1 MIHYPVFLS
10 DKAIHDEF
18 EMVEHLTESGIDLL
32 TAKDM
37 VGNVD
42 ELEDLRVRHNN
53 VLHELRSYEMSLDNC
68 HNEMNELCDNVLAI
82 CEMLESGK
90 KGKGYT
96 KSEIAS
102 SLRKMMLDCYNN
114 CF

>member
-10 DKAIHDEF
+10 DKAIHDDF
-18 EMVEHLTESGIDLL
+18 EMVEHLVASGIDLL
-32 TAKDM
+32 TAQDM
-37 VGNVD
+37 VGSVD
-42 ELEDLRVRHNN
+42 EFNDLKSRYDN
-53 VLHELRSYEMSLDNC
+53 VAYELKSYECSLDNC
-68 HNEMNELCDNVLAI
+68 HNEMSELCDNVLAI

-102 SLRKMMLDCYNN
+102 TLRKMMLDCYNN